1 MSGAYAALH
10 RRYLRLKFLP
20 KEYFSCWVLHLS
32 WTTSL
37 FESPDTVWKQLES
50 AMLAVQLQPPLKK
63 IAHTEN
69 VSVYKDTSLPGDFW
83 GVKIKTYERVDFF
96 RCEWCRICF
105 PDAKALEI
113 ETDNK
118 ILFHMFLML
127 FRFYLTWKKP
137 AMSTVIGGR
146 YHSCIGNKSR
156 LNNQEIINSLSRSG
170 LVGVFCLKKKPFK
183 NLYLS
188 LHQLRLIS

>member
-37 FESPDTVWKQLES
+37 FESPDTVSVKTAWIS
-50 AMLAVQLQPPLKK
+50 HACGTVTTPPLKK
-63 IAHTEN
+63 KAHTEN

-170 LVGVFCLKKKPFK
+170 LVGVFCLKKSLLKIFISPFI
-183 NLYLS
+183 N
-188 LHQLRLIS
+188 

>member
-10 RRYLRLKFLP
+10 RRYLRLKFL
-20 KEYFSCWVLHLS
+20 CCIWVGQHLCL
-32 WTTSL
+32 SL
-37 FESPDTVWKQLES
+37 PTQLVWKQLES

-63 IAHTEN
+63 KAHTEN

-170 LVGVFCLKKKPFK
+170 LVGVFCLKKSLLKIFISPFI
-183 NLYLS
+183 N
-188 LHQLRLIS
+188 